1 MRIEWRGI
9 TAAIT
14 LLLLALGNA
23 SAQDAPRGLSLVREG
38 GRAGFWGGF
47 SLGAGGEAFDL
58 RDGAGYSE
66 ELYRPT
72 VSLRVGGTVNPNLR
86 LGGEVLA
93 WINERGN
100 NTESLSSLLFVGQLY
115 PVATTGFYLK
125 GGLGLGRNAVDFHE
139 GIDAVADLQD
149 VLGQGACWK
158 LDGRG
163 REQRAGHP
171 PRAQAADDL
180 LHDPRRINE
189 RDVDR
194 KPHPEGV
201 HRVAPGDDER
211 RIRRHAVAPEEP
223 AAALGA
229 GHRELDGLRDRRLGA
244 GVHQHQWTSSR
255 FCFCFGF
262 GVISPVIV
270 AGVSS
275 STK

>member
-72 VSLRVGGTVNPNLR
+72 VSLRVGGTVNPSLR

-93 WINERGN
+93 WINERGD

-139 GIDAVADLQD
+139 GGGIGDT
-149 VLGQGACWK
+149 GF
-158 LDGRG
+158 
-163 REQRAGHP
+163 AG
-171 PRAQAADDL
+171 L
-180 LHDPRRINE
+180 
-189 RDVDR
+189 
-194 KPHPEGV
+194 
-201 HRVAPGDDER
+201 
-211 RIRRHAVAPEEP
+211 
-223 AAALGA
+223 LGA
-229 GHRELDGLRDRRLGA
+229 GWEIRMGRRWYLNPVVDLVEHRYTGRGTERYRERLINFGL
-244 GVHQHQWTSSR
+244 GVLFQSGR
-255 FCFCFGF
+255 
-262 GVISPVIV
+262 
-270 AGVSS
+270 
-275 STK
+275 